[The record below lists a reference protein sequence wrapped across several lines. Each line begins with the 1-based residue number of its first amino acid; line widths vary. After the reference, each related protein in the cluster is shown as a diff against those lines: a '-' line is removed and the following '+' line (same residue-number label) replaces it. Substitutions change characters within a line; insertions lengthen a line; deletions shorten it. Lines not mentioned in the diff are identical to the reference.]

1 MWVDS
6 RWWVVIL
13 PLCRVPY
20 YGDYSP
26 TILWLVLYLPTRHPV
41 GSCVI
46 IVGGM
51 VGLGGTERLK
61 ELS

>member
-1 MWVDS
+1 MW
-6 RWWVVIL
+6 
-13 PLCRVPY
+13 PY
-20 YGDYSP
+20 YLAVGGWLYCLYAGWEAP

-41 GSCVI
+41 GRCGI
-46 IVGGM
+46 KVGGM